1 MSKSRLVLVCALAI
15 FLAIV
20 GITATLRSFGERASN
35 QTLGQENRKT
45 SFASIDW
52 KVFSDDGSNACY
64 RTKVPGGWLILIRC
78 VNGPNH
84 RGEGVGT
91 TFLPDP
97 EHKWDG
103 ASVK

>member
-1 MSKSRLVLVCALAI
+1 MSRLILVCGLAM
-15 FLAIV
+15 FFAIV
-20 GITATLRSFGERASN
+20 GISAALRSVGDTAS
-35 QTLGQENRKT
+35 GQSLSQETGKT
-45 SFASIDW
+45 SAATIDW
-52 KVFSDDGSNACY
+52 KLFSDDGSNVCY

-103 ASVK
+103 ANVK